1 MRRLFVLLSLILGLA
16 VTAGAQNLETL
27 LQRLD
32 QVVEGKER
40 YNREKEER
48 INGIR
53 SSLSGVKQEDRYGI
67 YDALYREYAKYN
79 LDSAL
84 YYARE
89 KAAIALDKET
99 LEQSLMELADIYT
112 NAGEYRQAEELLD
125 GVTSRSATYYH
136 ALHTLYSAMG
146 STSVIEERSV
156 EYATL
161 KDRYRDSLISKLPSN
176 DVGYIFSMS
185 EKLNEKGDHY
195 AAISLLTNHYNDPLT
210 SENDKAI
217 LDYSLAISYKG
228 LGNRDKAKWHY
239 AASAISDIRTP
250 VKEYRSLQEL
260 SYMLYEDGDLSR
272 AYRYIRC
279 AMEDVRSSNTLVRSL
294 EFYPFL
300 STIGKAYEKN
310 IEYRNKVQ
318 LMLMIFLLLLLVL
331 LVLAVAVTMRQRQQI
346 SRVNESLK
354 EVNRKLQE
362 TGCLKDE
369 FLYQY
374 MEQAAA
380 GMDRMESYRR
390 RILLAYR
397 KYGADK
403 LASQLEEPLDTEA
416 EQRDFYNNFDQTF
429 LHIFPTFVE
438 DVNSLLKPQQ
448 QLEPKPGR
456 LMNTE
461 LRILA
466 LIRLGVTDNVKM
478 AHFLRASLSTIYNY
492 RSKLRNAALGD
503 QAAFEQQVA
512 KIGTIKPDNNE

>member
-1 MRRLFVLLSLILGLA
+1 MKKVFVLLSLFLGLA
-16 VTAGAQNLETL
+16 AVAGAQSLETL
-27 LQRLD
+27 LRRLD
-32 QVVEGKER
+32 QVVEGKEK

-53 SSLSGVKQEDRYGI
+53 FSLAGIKPEDRYGI
-67 YDALYREYAKYN
+67 CDALYREYAKYN

-89 KAAIALDKET
+89 KAAIATDRKA
-99 LEQSLMELADIYT
+99 LEQSWMELADIYT
-112 NAGEYRQAEELLD
+112 NAGEYGQAEELL
-125 GVTSRSATYYH
+125 GCYH

-146 STSVIEERSV
+146 ATSVIEERSV
-156 EYATL
+156 EYAAL
-161 KDRYRDSLISKLPSN
+161 KDRYRDSLISNLPSN
-176 DVGYIFSMS
+176 DVGYIFAMS
-185 EKLNEKGDHY
+185 EKLNETGRHEES
-195 AAISLLTNHYNDPLT
+195 IVLLTNHYNDPLT

-217 LDYSLAISYKG
+217 LDYCMATSYRG
-228 LGNRDKAKWHY
+228 LGNREKAKWHY
-239 AASAISDIRTP
+239 ASSAISDIRTP

-272 AYRYIRC
+272 AYRYISC

-300 STIGKAYEKN
+300 STIGKAYEKD
-310 IEYRNKVQ
+310 IEHRNKVQ
-318 LMLMIFLLLLLVL
+318 LVLMAFLLIVLVL
-331 LVLAVAVTMRQRQQI
+331 LGLTVAVTMRQRREI
-346 SRVNESLK
+346 SLANESLR

-362 TGCLKDE
+362 TGYLKDE
-369 FLYQY
+369 YLYQY

-403 LASQLEEPLDTEA
+403 LASQLEEPLDTETQ
-416 EQRDFYNNFDQTF
+416 QRDFYNNFDQTF

-438 DVNSLLKPQQ
+438 EVNSLLKPQQ

-492 RSKLRNAALGD
+492 RSKLRNSALGD

-512 KIGTIKPDNNE
+512 KIGTIKLDNNE